1 MSSIDKFFNSPMIE
15 KFQQQQKI
23 IEKILMPSKVIAD
36 SMNRATIAAQQAAFI
51 QPNSW
56 NTVQKISEAI
66 MSTPI
71 APNLAAYQQM
81 STTSYL
87 AQLAPIIG
95 QEVGYSKAL
104 SLHHQINLPNWI
116 NSITTEEL
124 KVFFDA
130 YEESLDY
137 VNSNT
142 EDMTT
147 LPIDAEIKTEI
158 ESDIN
163 KGILNHFDFL
173 TDLSNSE
180 KINFIMWLI
189 GIVIT
194 INVLIIQH
202 NDAEI
207 AHQDAMQAH
216 QDATQAH
223 QDFLL
228 QQSTSKNNNETTNI
242 QPTNDK

>member
-1 MSSIDKFFNSPMIE
+1 
-15 KFQQQQKI
+15 
-23 IEKILMPSKVIAD
+23 
-36 SMNRATIAAQQAAFI
+36 MNPATIAAQQAAFI
-51 QPNSW
+51 QPNPW

-66 MSTPI
+66 MSAPI

-104 SLHHQINLPNWI
+104 SLHHQINLPSWI
-116 NSITTEEL
+116 NSLTTEEL
-124 KVFFDA
+124 KVFYDA
-130 YEESLDY
+130 YEENLDS

-142 EDMTT
+142 EDLTT

-163 KGILNHFDFL
+163 KGILNQFDFL
-173 TDLSNSE
+173 ADLSNKE
-180 KINFIMWLI
+180 KLEFIMWLI

-194 INVLIIQH
+194 ITTFIIQH

-216 QDATQAH
+216 QDAAQAH

-228 QQSTSKNNNETTNI
+228 QQSTSKNDSETTNI
-242 QPTNDK
+242 QPPSDK